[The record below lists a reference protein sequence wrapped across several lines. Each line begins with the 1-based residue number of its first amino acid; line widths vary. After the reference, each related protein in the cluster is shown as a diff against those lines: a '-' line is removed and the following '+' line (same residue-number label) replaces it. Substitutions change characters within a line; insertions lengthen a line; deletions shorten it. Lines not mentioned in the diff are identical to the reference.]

1 MADNRTTCL
10 GILLVFV
17 LSAVAMVT
25 GGLHYLKKF
34 GTANGVVVDAQTG
47 DPIAD
52 AVVEIFASFPS
63 TSGRSGDM
71 PLTLHTE
78 TKEDGSWVLR
88 QTVGGDYR
96 LTIRH
101 PDYAIYK
108 REGVSLDAE
117 GDTDL
122 GTIGL
127 EPPLEESSDPSDE
140 TGLENTDDE
149 APGGDDGAGG

>member
-17 LSAVAMVT
+17 LSAVAMVA

-34 GTANGVVVDAQTG
+34 GTANGVVVDAETG
-47 DPIAD
+47 APIVD
-52 AVVEIFASFPS
+52 ATVEIFASFPS

-88 QTVGGDYR
+88 QTVGGSYR

-108 REGVSLDAE
+108 REGVPLDAE

-122 GTIGL
+122 GTIRL
-127 EPPLEESSDPSDE
+127 EAPLEKDSDSPKESAPEKAD
-140 TGLENTDDE
+140 GE
-149 APGGDDGAGG
+149 APGGGEGTGG